1 MPVLCATCKGTAPP
15 TVPGLKCCSCNF
27 FFHIKC
33 INMNKAQYDVIKST
47 DGLDWKCPNCRLLN
61 ANGNCDCSKLISDL
75 TKMIEKLNN
84 TVESLQQQISSL
96 KEKPTSADIEF
107 EEIIREVVDR
117 QHRQKNLIIYNTPE
131 QPANISSQQRTSDDQ
146 QFVTDFLSFL
156 EPDAVMPN
164 FTCSRLGKYNETRTT
179 SRPIKLR
186 FDIED
191 NVVQIFRRM
200 KSRRSHLLASP
211 QYKNLKVSSDRTPKQ
226 RSLFNKVKSE
236 LQARTESGEEGLTLK
251 HVNGIPRIVSVNLNN

>member
-1 MPVLCATCKGTAPP
+1 LQL
-15 TVPGLKCCSCNF
+15 GL
-27 FFHIKC
+27 I
-33 INMNKAQYDVIKST
+33 VIF
-47 DGLDWKCPNCRLLN
+47 
-61 ANGNCDCSKLISDL
+61 
-75 TKMIEKLNN
+75 
-84 TVESLQQQISSL
+84 
-96 KEKPTSADIEF
+96 EF

-131 QPANISSQQRTSDDQ
+131 QPNISSQQRTAENQ
-146 QFVTDFLSFL
+146 HFVTDFLSFL
-156 EPDAVMPN
+156 EPDAVLPN
-164 FTCSRLGKYNETRTT
+164 FTCSRLGKYNATRTT

-211 QYKNLKVSSDRTPKQ
+211 KYKNLKVSSDHTPKQ

-236 LQARTESGEEGLTLK
+236 LQARIESGEDLTLK
-251 HVNGIPRIVSVNLNN
+251 HLNGIPRIVSVNLNN